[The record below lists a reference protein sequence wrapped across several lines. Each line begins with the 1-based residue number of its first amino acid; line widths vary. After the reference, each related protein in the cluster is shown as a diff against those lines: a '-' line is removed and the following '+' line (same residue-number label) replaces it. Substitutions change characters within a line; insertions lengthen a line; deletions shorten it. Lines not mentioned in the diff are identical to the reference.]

1 MRLVLGTFAR
11 SGIEACSG
19 GDILAGV
26 RAALRHYTSEGGS
39 RSKGPYRE
47 TPRFIGARA
56 NAGGRAGAGVEI
68 SVDPDVQAVLEREAR
83 QSTGV
88 SVEQIATHAVLAYL
102 ADLDEVS
109 KPEVRP
115 LTPA

>member
-11 SGIEACSG
+11 RGIEACSG
-19 GDILAGV
+19 GDIAAGV

-39 RSKGPYRE
+39 RLKGSYRE
-47 TPRFIGARA
+47 TPRFIRIPV
-56 NAGGRAGAGVEI
+56 NAGGRAKAGVEL

-83 QSTGV
+83 QSAGV

-109 KPEVRP
+109 TREVRP
-115 LTPA
+115 LSRA